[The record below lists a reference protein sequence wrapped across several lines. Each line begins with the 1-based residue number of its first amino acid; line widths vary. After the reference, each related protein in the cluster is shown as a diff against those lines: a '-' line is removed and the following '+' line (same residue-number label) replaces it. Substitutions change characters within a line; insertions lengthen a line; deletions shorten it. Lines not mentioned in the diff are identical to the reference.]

1 MAKLRHILL
10 GALALAAM
18 PAVAEQTAEAVP
30 SVQENIAAMDKDGD
44 GMASVIEVRAFIEA
58 RYGKH
63 YQAAVLDAMEA
74 SATGRSCGTPFAGFI
89 Y

>member
-1 MAKLRHILL
+1 MANLRHFLIS
-10 GALALAAM
+10 ALAVTAIPVAAE
-18 PAVAEQTAEAVP
+18 PVAELVP

-58 RYGKH
+58 KHGKH
-63 YQAAVLDAMEA
+63 YQTAVLDAME
-74 SATGRSCGTPFAGFI
+74 SSVTGGRCGTPFAGFI